1 MLTIQNFIQDIL
13 IEKLYNID
21 ADGLVIRA
29 ILQNIRE
36 TLVSYNTNQ
45 IVSILDLQI
54 RNYNETLNQLG
65 IFTNEQFEQRVEEF
79 NSEIDS

>member
-1 MLTIQNFIQDIL
+1 VLTIQNFIQDIL